1 MGNKAFYGPS
11 MTVDTTK
18 KFTVVTQFLFSDPPS
33 TNPTLTDLM
42 EIRRL
47 YVQDGVVIQNSKTS
61 ISGMPVGAYDSI
73 SEYFCDDQKAA
84 FGDRTQF
91 QAKGGLT
98 QMGTALEKGMV
109 LVLSIWDDHTAN
121 MLWLDSSY
129 PVDANAS
136 TPGVARGSCP
146 TDSGDPGDVE
156 NQYPDASVTFS
167 NIRVGDLGSTF

>member
-1 MGNKAFYGPS
+1 MGNKTFYGPS

-18 KFTVVTQFLFSDPPS
+18 KFTVVTQFLSSDNT
-33 TNPTLTDLM
+33 TNGNLA

-47 YVQDGVVIQNSKTS
+47 YVQNGIVIQNSKTS
-61 ISGMPVGAYDSI
+61 ISGLDADDSI
-73 SEYFCDDQKAA
+73 TEDFCDDQKAA

-98 QMGTALEKGMV
+98 QMGTALKKGMV

-121 MLWLDSSY
+121 MLWLDSNY

-146 TDSGDPGDVE
+146 TSSGVPSDVE
-156 NQYPDASVTFS
+156 NQHPDASVTYS
-167 NIRVGDLGSTF
+167 NIRVGDIGSTY